1 VKPTVAARRR
11 SRPSRRGITLVEM
24 LVTVAVLVLLM
35 TILVQIFQAAT
46 GSLSSAQSYQELDNS
61 LRRLDAM
68 IRTDLN
74 GVTAKLTPPLNPKDG
89 LGYFEYGENAF
100 ADLQGEDSDDYVRFT
115 AKAPPG
121 RPFRGRLLVKPPF
134 DPSTMSA
141 DQLGLYTNNQPILI
155 TSDFAEIIYFVRNGN
170 LYRRVFLIAPE
181 RQGSI
186 VQMTGNTML
195 AAETGFAADFVFR
208 PGAYGGNAAVSWQ
221 GMNDVSARPSPSGP
235 SDGSGFSHIVL
246 NSLGDLTN
254 RENRAFSP
262 RFSNDYVNI
271 ATGKTVPDG
280 IADDTNLDGLPDFYP
295 TLYAN
300 TLHTYTTDL
309 SNLLALPSLPTHT
322 GGGFFSMAFPYI
334 FPGAYTQ
341 PETDSGFPQAGWI
354 HSPTPDQT
362 THPFRGNA
370 DSALLYLQRLNH
382 NPLDLGDNL
391 YRPISS
397 EQTLQTWWGFPTA
410 KETLSFGW
418 LDPTWQPNLN
428 LGANGGLQ
436 APGLNPRDAAVGGAP
451 LLKVIENAELLPPMT
466 SPLRLSPQLYSDKYP
481 DPDDNVYS
489 TFITNYGQVN
499 STTKESLWGYAGED
513 DLIMTGVRSFDVKAY
528 DDLYAGYVD
537 LGWKNDLRLGPDS
550 VDDGVNGNVPEFNI
564 ATDNTLNV
572 NFPATNTANNFLTG
586 TPTNAYSPFAG
597 APGIDRP
604 LVAVGTGGKPF
615 IAARTMPTLSTFGHE
630 GRMPPLTTD
639 NRYDPQF
646 PSGYYPNT
654 PAYAKKVNGVARP
667 DPANVGDDAP
677 DINRLRRV
685 FDTWSTDY
693 TKAPAH
699 AIDPDSGTVLG
710 PPFTPPAYPS
720 YPPPYPAPL
729 RGIQIQVRVADPTNQ
744 RIKQVTIRHDFSDRL

>member
-1 VKPTVAARRR
+1 VKPTVAAHRRT
-11 SRPSRRGITLVEM
+11 RPSRRGITLVEM

-68 IRTDLN
+68 IREDLN

-121 RPFRGRLLVKPPF
+121 RPFRGRLLVNPPF

-141 DQLGLYTNNQPILI
+141 AQLSLYANNQPILI
-155 TSDFAEIIYFVRNGN
+155 TSEFAEIIYFLRNGN

-195 AAETGFAADFVFR
+195 AAETGFGANVVFK

-221 GMNDVSARPSPSGP
+221 SMNDVSARPSPSGP
-235 SDGSGFSHIVL
+235 TASGFSHIVL

-262 RFSNDYVNI
+262 RFSNDYVYFD
-271 ATGKTVPDG
+271 KTAGAWAAGPDG
-280 IADDTNLDGLPDFYP
+280 IADDTNFAGLGDGVPDFYP

-300 TLHTYTTDL
+300 TSNAFTPDL
-309 SNLLALPSLPTHT
+309 LNLIWPPSAPLLT
-322 GGGFFSMAFPYI
+322 GAGFSSMAFPYI
-334 FPGAYTQ
+334 YPGAYTQ

-362 THPFRGNA
+362 TAPFRSTAAN
-370 DSALLYLQRLNH
+370 ALLYLQRLNH

-391 YRPISS
+391 YRPIAADG
-397 EQTLQTWWGFPTA
+397 TFQTWWGFPTA
-410 KETLSFGW
+410 RETLSVGW

-428 LGANGGLQ
+428 GGLQ
-436 APGLNPRDAAVGGAP
+436 APGLNPRSPVNVNGGV
-451 LLKVIENAELLPPMT
+451 LKVADDVELLPPMT
-466 SPLRLSPQLYSDKYP
+466 SAWRTVPQPYTDEFGSA
-481 DPDDNVYS
+481 S
-489 TFITNYGQVN
+489 AIATNYGTVDTAG
-499 STTKESLWGYAGED
+499 TTSLWGYAGED

-528 DDLYAGYVD
+528 DELYAGYVD
-537 LGWKNDLRLGPDS
+537 LGWKNDLRLGPDA
-550 VDDGVNGNVPEFNI
+550 VADGVNGNVPEFNL
-564 ATDNTLNV
+564 ATDNTLAA

-586 TPTNAYSPFAG
+586 TPTKAYSPFAG
-597 APGIDRP
+597 SPGTEGATKALRP
-604 LVAVGTGGKPF
+604 FVG
-615 IAARTMPTLSTFGHE
+615 ARSLPTLSTFGHE
-630 GRMPPLTTD
+630 GRMPPLSTD
-639 NRYDPQF
+639 NRYDAQF
-646 PSGYYPNT
+646 PSGYYQNKPT
-654 PAYAKKVNGVARP
+654 YAQKANGVAIP
-667 DPANVGDDAP
+667 DSANIGDDAP

-699 AIDPDSGTVLG
+699 ALDPSTGTVYG
-710 PPFTPPAYPS
+710 PPFTPPVYPS

-729 RGIQIQVRVADPTNQ
+729 KGIQIQIRVADPTNQ